1 MLKKLLILLFLCAAS
16 ALHAANYLTF
26 TAEEDSSSFGIL
38 SEWGNNPDMQYSLDD
53 GKTWTKLTNDTLI
66 PLPNKKKALLR
77 GYNPQGISRDFDEV
91 TRFVMT
97 GRIAASGSV
106 MSLID
111 NVGESVVIPNS
122 LCFQSLFA
130 GCASLTQAPELPAI
144 HLTDR
149 CYARMFLGCTNLKEA
164 PQLPAMQLTGGCYRG
179 MFSECTSLT
188 EAPKLPATHL
198 ENCCYDWMFSGCTS
212 LTKAPILPATQL
224 QYSCYAYM
232 FSKCTSL
239 THAPQLPATQL
250 AQSCYSGMFEGCTSL
265 THAPQLPATQLAMSC
280 YRGMFSGCSSLTAAP
295 ELPAI
300 QLQADCYHNMFNKC
314 TNLTKAPQLPATSLA
329 DGCYDG
335 MFMGC
340 TSLTQTPE
348 LPATTLT
355 NWCYREMFMDCT
367 GLTEASQIPEDHGHY
382 YTYDDM
388 YKGCTN
394 LPPTFQLIRKTPAPK
409 QESTI
414 NTAELFPVIKGF
426 SPNKCLTFTAESDNV
441 QISIENKGQGKIYPN
456 VQYSTNGGKKWKV
469 LRIGEQIKLPH
480 KGDKAL
486 LRGYNAQGF
495 SFALDSYIR
504 FVMTGRVAASGS
516 VMSLIDGIGKCQKIP
531 NAYCFACLFDSCAS
545 LTQAPELPATS
556 LTGWCYYKMFSGCTS
571 LTEAPQL
578 PATQLDEWCYCFMF
592 FGCVNLRQAPELP
605 ATQTLKGCYNNMFR
619 GCTSLTKAPQLPA
632 TQLTRGCYLFMFDS
646 CTSLTKAPELPATI
660 MADECYAGMFNGCAN
675 LKEAPKLPAKRL
687 SWQCYLRMF
696 AGCTQLVRA
705 PELPADVSFEACYAE
720 MFAGCT
726 NLKEAPQLPAP
737 FMTKD
742 CYRGMF
748 RGCTSLTQ
756 APALNATKLVD
767 GCYTEMFE
775 GCTSLKEIPQLPEIS
790 LDYRK
795 FNQSKKD
802 YKTEKHIVSLG
813 NDTIRLHIL
822 SSDWWLKRH
831 LAGTNFKL
839 EDNGVLRI
847 PDLKGKDRFMKCE
860 GHNITNFS
868 VSPLGDN
875 RFNLES
881 IDIATLPT
889 DKEVKLTTTSPE
901 GELLAEVTILISR
914 PTFYLKINDQLV
926 KIDSASVM
934 PSFTEEDNV
943 SFAVFDENG
952 KEMEVTHHDIRK
964 VGVPSMG
971 GVLIPPGG
979 ELSTNEK
986 HYLLKFS
993 HFPLEIYIMYKNE
1006 EGKSWKKGIPFF
1018 RGE

>member
-1 MLKKLLILLFLCAAS
+1 MIKKILLLLFLCATS

-26 TAEEDSSSFGIL
+26 TAEADSSAFGIH
-38 SEWGNNPDMQYSLDD
+38 SEWGNNPDVQYSLDG

-77 GYNPQGISRDFDEV
+77 GYNPQGISRDFGEV
-91 TRFVMT
+91 THFVMT

-122 LCFQSLFA
+122 SCFQSLFD

-144 HLTDR
+144 YLTDK
-149 CYARMFLGCTNLKEA
+149 CYAWMFLGCTNLKEA
-164 PQLPAMQLTGGCYRG
+164 PQLPAMQLTGWCYRG
-179 MFSECTSLT
+179 MFSKCTSLT
-188 EAPKLPATHL
+188 EAPKLPATQL
-198 ENCCYDWMFSGCTS
+198 EICCYNDMFSGCTS
-212 LTKAPILPATQL
+212 LTEAPILPATQL

-250 AQSCYSGMFEGCTSL
+250 A
-265 THAPQLPATQLAMSC
+265 MSC
-280 YRGMFSGCSSLTAAP
+280 YQGMFSGCSSLTAAP

-329 DGCYDG
+329 DGCYYG

-340 TSLTQTPE
+340 TSLTKTPE

-409 QESTI
+409 QEPTI
-414 NTAELFPVIKGF
+414 NSAELFPVIKGF

-469 LRIGEQIKLPH
+469 LRIGEQIKLLH

-486 LRGYNAQGF
+486 LRGYNPQGF
-495 SFALDSYIR
+495 SFAPDSYIR
-504 FVMTGRVAASGS
+504 FVMTGRAAASGS
-516 VMSLIDGIGKCQKIP
+516 VMSLIDGIGECQKIP
-531 NAYCFACLFDSCAS
+531 NDYCFACLFDSCAS
-545 LTQAPELPATS
+545 LTQAPELPATQLTEGCYMKMFLGCTNLKVAPQLPATQLARGCYSRMFSECTS
-556 LTGWCYYKMFSGCTS
+556 LTEAPELPATQLDEWCYVDMFKGCTS

-578 PATQLDEWCYCFMF
+578 PATQTF
-592 FGCVNLRQAPELP
+592 N
-605 ATQTLKGCYNNMFR
+605 GCYNNMFK
-619 GCTSLTKAPQLPA
+619 GCTSLTEAPQLPA
-632 TQLTRGCYLFMFDS
+632 IQLTRGCYFSMFDS

-660 MADECYAGMFNGCAN
+660 MVSECYARMFKGCVN
-675 LKEAPKLPAKRL
+675 LKEAPELPAKRL
-687 SWQCYLRMF
+687 SWNCYLQMF
-696 AGCTQLVRA
+696 VGCTQLEQA
-705 PELPADVSFEACYAE
+705 PELPADVSFEGCYQE
-720 MFAGCT
+720 MFAGCSS
-726 NLKEAPQLPAP
+726 LKEAPQLPAP

-748 RGCTSLTQ
+748 KGCTSLTQ
-756 APALNATKLVD
+756 APALNATRLVD

-775 GCTSLKEIPQLPEIS
+775 GCTGLKEIPQLPEIS

-795 FNQSKKD
+795 FNQSKKG
-802 YKTEKHIVSLG
+802 YKTGKSIVSLG
-813 NDTIRLHIL
+813 NDTIRLYIL
-822 SSDWWLKRH
+822 SINWWFKQY

-839 EDNGVLRI
+839 EDNGILKI

-860 GHNITNFS
+860 GHNITNFT
-868 VSPLGDN
+868 VSPLSDN
-875 RFNLES
+875 RFYLES
-881 IDIATLPT
+881 VDIATLPT

-901 GELLAEVTILISR
+901 GELLAEVKIHISR

-934 PSFTEEDNV
+934 PSFKEEDNV
-943 SFAVFDENG
+943 SFVVFDENG
-952 KEMEVTHHDIRK
+952 KEMEVTHRDIK
-964 VGVPSMG
+964 TKGAPPIGSK
-971 GVLIPPGG
+971 LIEKGG
-979 ELSTNEK
+979 ELSIPEK
-986 HYLLKFS
+986 KWILSSPHNPF
-993 HFPLEIYIMYKNE
+993 EIYIMYKNE
-1006 EGKSWKKGIPFF
+1006 EGKSWQIWIPFF
-1018 RGE
+1018 RGK